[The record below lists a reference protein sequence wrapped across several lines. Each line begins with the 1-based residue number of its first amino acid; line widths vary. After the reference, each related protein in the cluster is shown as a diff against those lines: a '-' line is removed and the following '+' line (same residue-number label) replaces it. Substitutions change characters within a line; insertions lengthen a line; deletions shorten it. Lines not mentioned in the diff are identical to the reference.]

1 MQIATLMLQN
11 IILKF
16 EKTKKLFKKQTFE
29 MDWFIGWLEKL
40 YLANKTKTKILT
52 MVTINTGIIIS

>member
-1 MQIATLMLQN
+1 MLQFATSMLQN

-29 MDWFIGWLEKL
+29 MDWFIGLLEKL
-40 YLANKTKTKILT
+40 YLASVIVFLSLLAVK
-52 MVTINTGIIIS
+52 S

>member
-1 MQIATLMLQN
+1 MLQFATSMLQN

-29 MDWFIGWLEKL
+29 MDWLIGLLEKL
-40 YLANKTKTKILT
+40 YLAQRVIKFTLI
-52 MVTINTGIIIS
+52 

>member
-1 MQIATLMLQN
+1 MLQIATLMLQN

-40 YLANKTKTKILT
+40 YLALKTQKTVYFGPK
-52 MVTINTGIIIS
+52 